1 MTKDE
6 RRDFRSFLQG
16 FFLGCPFTYALTRD
30 DSRNQLAYAV
40 DWIITECDEE
50 HQNLNWQTLDASDIR
65 ELAGE
70 ACDAWNGGAR

>member
-30 DSRNQLAYAV
+30 DSR
-40 DWIITECDEE
+40 
-50 HQNLNWQTLDASDIR
+50 QTSWPMPLIGS
-65 ELAGE
+65 
-70 ACDAWNGGAR
+70 